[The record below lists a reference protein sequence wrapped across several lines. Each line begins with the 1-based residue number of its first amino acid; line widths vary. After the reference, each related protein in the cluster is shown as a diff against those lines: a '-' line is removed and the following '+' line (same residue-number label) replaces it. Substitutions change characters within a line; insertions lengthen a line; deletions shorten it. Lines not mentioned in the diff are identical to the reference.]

1 MTNVIPLHTQL
12 KALHPSTGKPCI
24 VVGVDASS
32 ALPRLI
38 ILNRG
43 PDGIEAEIV
52 DYVDNDTR
60 AAA

>member
-12 KALHPSTGKPCI
+12 KALHPSTGKPCT
-24 VVGVDASS
+24 VVGIDTTSFA
-32 ALPRLI
+32 PRLI

-52 DYVDNDTR
+52 DYVDNDNRT
-60 AAA
+60 AA